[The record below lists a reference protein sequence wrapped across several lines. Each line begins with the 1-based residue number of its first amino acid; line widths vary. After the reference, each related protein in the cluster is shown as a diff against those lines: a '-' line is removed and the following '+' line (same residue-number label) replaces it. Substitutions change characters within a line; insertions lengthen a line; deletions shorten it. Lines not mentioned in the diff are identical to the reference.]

1 MSERWCAAMAHEIL
15 FFDEETSYSL
25 LSFVVGDNAE

>member
-1 MSERWCAAMAHEIL
+1 MAHEVL

-25 LSFVVGDNAE
+25 LSFVVGDVAE